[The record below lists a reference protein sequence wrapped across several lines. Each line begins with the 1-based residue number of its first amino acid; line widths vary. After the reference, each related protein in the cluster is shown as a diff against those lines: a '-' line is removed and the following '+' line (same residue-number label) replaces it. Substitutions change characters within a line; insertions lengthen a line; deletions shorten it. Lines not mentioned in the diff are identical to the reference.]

1 MWDAFG
7 ELCYRPPVERL
18 GDRALRFARPHAAP
32 GRILEAVRAWP
43 GVIDAVIAA
52 HDVAIY
58 FDAEPSDDY
67 EALIEEL
74 ATLPLD
80 SIAGREHEIRVA
92 YDGEDLAAVA
102 TTTRLSVAEVVAA
115 HHAATYDVASIG
127 FLPGFAYLDG
137 LDPRLELPRRETPR
151 ARVPAGAL
159 AIAGTQTAVY
169 PFASPGGWHLIGRV
183 IDGSM
188 FTPEHGARLAFG
200 DRVRFVT

>member
-1 MWDAFG
+1 M
-7 ELCYRPPVERL
+7 ERL

-32 GRILEAVRAWP
+32 ARILAAVRGWP
-43 GVIDAVIAA
+43 GVIDVVIAA

-58 FDAEPSDDY
+58 FAGEPSDDY
-67 EALIEEL
+67 DARIEEL
-74 ATLPLD
+74 ATLPID
-80 SIAGREHEIRVA
+80 PVAGREHAIRVI

-102 TTTRLSVAEVVAA
+102 AAARLTIADVIAA
-115 HHAATYDVASIG
+115 HAARTYEVASIG

-137 LDPRLELPRRETPR
+137 LDPSLELPRRATPR
-151 ARVPAGAL
+151 VRVPAGAL

-183 IDGSM
+183 IDGPM

-200 DRVRFVT
+200 DRVRFVA

>member
-1 MWDAFG
+1 
-7 ELCYRPPVERL
+7 VERL

-43 GVIDAVIAA
+43 DVIDAVIAA